1 MVMQSR
7 GSFLTIFVIAAML
20 ISISTVNAAEV
31 KVMASIALKELLLEL
46 VPAFEKA
53 SGNKVT
59 LIWGGTE
66 GLSKKVLDG
75 EIADVVILARSNIDK
90 LIQDGKL
97 HAGSRT
103 DLVKSSIGIA
113 VRSGLP
119 KPDVSS
125 ADAVKKAV
133 LAARSVGYSSGPSGF
148 YMADLFK
155 KMGIADQ
162 IKNKVKQPESGVQI
176 GDLMAR
182 GEVDLGF
189 QQVSELLHVKG
200 IDFLGPLPGEIQNV
214 TVFAAGLHTA
224 AVASD
229 EAKALLKFLTGPD
242 ALPIIKKSGLEP
254 G

>member
-7 GSFLTIFVIAAML
+7 GSLLTIFVFAAML

-31 KVMASIALKELLLEL
+31 KVMASNALKELLLEL

-97 HAGSRT
+97 ATGSRT

-125 ADAVKKAV
+125 TDAVKKAV
-133 LAARSVGYSSGPSGF
+133 LAARSVGYP
-148 YMADLFK
+148 
-155 KMGIADQ
+155 
-162 IKNKVKQPESGVQI
+162 N
-176 GDLMAR
+176 
-182 GEVDLGF
+182 
-189 QQVSELLHVKG
+189 
-200 IDFLGPLPGEIQNV
+200 
-214 TVFAAGLHTA
+214 
-224 AVASD
+224 
-229 EAKALLKFLTGPD
+229 
-242 ALPIIKKSGLEP
+242 
-254 G
+254 